1 MDHSWELAR
10 LKETGTYVLGE
21 KVTRK
26 MISKGKIVSVVV
38 AREPHLTNRMEGV
51 DVQKYTVPLN
61 SSQLGNI
68 FGKPFPVSVVGILD
82 AGGSQFK
89 GNE

>member
-1 MDHSWELAR
+1 MDHNWELAR
-10 LKETGTYVLGE
+10 LKETGKFVLGE

-26 MISKGKIVSVVV
+26 MISKGKVVSVVI
-38 AREPHLTNRMEGV
+38 AQEPHLVSRMEGIQ
-51 DVQKYTVPLN
+51 VQKYTVPLN
-61 SSQLGNI
+61 STQLGNL
-68 FGKPFPVSVVGILD
+68 FGKPFPVSVIGVMD